1 MHQTKFNQKNK
12 QAGLVSLLVTML
24 IMIVISLI
32 VLGFA
37 KNTRRE
43 QRQSLD
49 RQLFSQANY
58 AAETGINDIAK
69 YIKAQ
74 QDLGI
79 TVTDFDNCG
88 VGPAA
93 KDFIRS
99 VRPYPNNTV
108 GANNIMYSCA
118 LINPKPPELIWQN
131 ISLTESLAFPFNP
144 VGGANSEINISWQD
158 ADTVASDYLGCHGGA
173 TIPPTDVFK
182 PQASWGCQSGLLR
195 IDITPTS
202 GSLTRAGLIDTT
214 KNFVLYPVAGAAAG
228 NINFTALDHGNIIPV
243 QCSASATPRHC
254 KIKITNASANSY
266 HIRIRPIYKSAS
278 IFVTGDAGRELKDA
292 QAIVDVT
299 GKANDILKR
308 LQVRL
313 PINALESDTNS
324 TIDFALQS
332 IDSICKKAAII
343 PGAASPVKNRGPV
356 GEPSCP

>member
-1 MHQTKFNQKNK
+1 MNQYNIHKKNS

-58 AAETGINDIAK
+58 AAETGINDVAA
-69 YIKAQ
+69 YIKSRQAAN
-74 QDLGI
+74 L
-79 TVTDFDNCG
+79 TVPDFDNCG
-88 VGPAA
+88 SGPAN
-93 KDFIRS
+93 KDFIRT
-99 VRPYPNNTV
+99 VRPSPLNTV
-108 GANNIMYSCA
+108 GASNISYTCA

-144 VGGANSEINISWQD
+144 SGGANTEISIAWQD
-158 ADTVASDYLGCHGGA
+158 ADTVASTYAGCAPSA
-173 TIPPTDVFK
+173 TIPPSDVFTS
-182 PQASWGCQSGLLR
+182 QASWGCQAGGLR

-202 GSLTRAGLIDTT
+202 GSLTRAGLINST
-214 KNFVLYPVAGAAAG
+214 KNFVLYPVAGPAAD
-228 NINFTALDHGNIIPV
+228 NYDYNALGHGDIIPV
-243 QCSASATPRHC
+243 PCSTGATPKHC
-254 KIKITNASANSY
+254 KMRLYNATANEY
-266 HIRIRPIYKSAS
+266 HVRIRPIYKSAN
-278 IFVTGDAGRELKDA
+278 IFVTGSVGSELEDA

-299 GKANDILKR
+299 GKGNDVLKR

-324 TIDFALQS
+324 TLDYALQS

-343 PGAASPVKNRGPV
+343 PGAAIPVRNRGPA